1 MATPNKIDASRD
13 QDRLYQQLALRIF
26 VEFGA
31 EIALP
36 VVLFTWLGKR
46 LDSIWGSAPWML
58 VAGFLLAFSI
68 TAAVVT
74 RRAKQFGKEYESIG
88 QEQKK
93 EDKT

>member
-13 QDRLYQQLALRIF
+13 QDRRYQQLALRIF

-36 VVLFTWLGKR
+36 VVFFAWLGKR
-46 LDSIWGSAPWML
+46 LDNLWGSAPWML

-74 RRAKQFGKEYESIG
+74 RRAKQFGKEYESIE
-88 QEQKK
+88 QEK